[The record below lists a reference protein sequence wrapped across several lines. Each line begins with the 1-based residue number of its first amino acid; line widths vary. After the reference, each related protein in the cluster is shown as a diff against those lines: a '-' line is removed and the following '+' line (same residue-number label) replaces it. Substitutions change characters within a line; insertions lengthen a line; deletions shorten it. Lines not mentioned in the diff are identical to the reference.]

1 MAQWGNQGEVMSLR
15 WKRMNHWKTIRALM
29 TDAGTVL
36 AYIQRGRRPY
46 EYTIVFPKDAHA
58 WGLRSVKHRSEFA
71 NPIPDFTL
79 QDSNLATA
87 KAVGMLIVKTQ
98 GEH

>member
-1 MAQWGNQGEVMSLR
+1 MSLQWR
-15 WKRMNHWKTIRALM
+15 RMNHWKTIRVLS
-29 TDAGTVL
+29 DARGHVL

-46 EYTIVFPKDAHA
+46 EYTIVFPMGDAHS
-58 WGLRSVKHRSEFA
+58 WGLRYVKNRSEIV

-79 QDSNLATA
+79 TDSNLATA

-98 GEH
+98 GVA